1 MLEIEEKIRIS
12 SNSYSMNPNISN
24 KKVDNLVRNKLIEI
38 SYLSTG
44 FHKIPPIIGIMICD
58 INGNAILV
66 IEHNSKDI
74 NGYGSINSYLSEK
87 DKHLI
92 DLNLISGYF
101 SALKSFAGEINI
113 KNLSNIELDGSNI
126 KLQIYMLCTN
136 YMIIIFLNSNT
147 ELNSNTKLRV
157 VNYFEQILRKYEKEF
172 KYFNAPYSREIL
184 RTLERNGKKWLK
196 KLNRNYIHNHK
207 KAYLR
212 KHSITDDLLKGFD
225 LIIQNEINEYLI
237 NVPEDLVKNL
247 SKEIQNKLQD
257 KLFENLREKIE

>member
-1 MLEIEEKIRIS
+1 MLEIEEKPRIS
-12 SNSYSMNPNISN
+12 SNSYSMNPDSPN
-24 KKVDNLVRNKLIEI
+24 KKEDNLVRNKLIEI
-38 SYLSTG
+38 SYLSTD
-44 FHKIPPIIGIMICD
+44 FHKIPPIIGVMICD

-66 IEHNSKDI
+66 IEHNTKNI

-113 KNLSNIELDGSNI
+113 KNLSNIEIDGSNI
-126 KLQIYMLCTN
+126 KVQIYMLCAN

-147 ELNSNTKLRV
+147 ELNSNIKLRV
-157 VNYFEQILRKYEKEF
+157 IKYFEETLRKQENEF
-172 KYFNAPYSREIL
+172 RYFNAPYSREIL
-184 RTLERNGKKWLK
+184 RTLEYNGKIWLK
-196 KLNRNYIHNHK
+196 KFNRNYIHIHK
-207 KAYLR
+207 KTYLR

-225 LIIQNEINEYLI
+225 LIIQNELNEYLI
-237 NVPEDLVKNL
+237 NVPQDLKENL

>member
-1 MLEIEEKIRIS
+1 MLKLEEKNPMT
-12 SNSYSMNPNISN
+12 SNSYSMNIHLPV
-24 KKVDNLVRNKLIEI
+24 KKSDIIVGNKLIEM

-44 FHKIPPIIGIMICD
+44 FHKIPPIIGVMICD

-66 IEHNSKDI
+66 IEHNSKNI
-74 NGYGSINSYLSEK
+74 NGYGSINSYLSNK

-113 KNLSNIELDGSNI
+113 KNLSNIEIDGSNI
-126 KLQIYMLCTN
+126 KVQIYTLCAN

-147 ELNSNTKLRV
+147 ELNSNIKLRV
-157 VNYFEQILRKYEKEF
+157 IKYFEETLKKQENEF

-184 RTLERNGKKWLK
+184 RNLEYNGKKWLK
-196 KLNRNYIHNHK
+196 KLNRNYIQIHR
-207 KAYLR
+207 KAYLQ
-212 KHSITDDLLKGFD
+212 KHSMTDDLLKGFD

-237 NVPEDLVKNL
+237 NVPKDILENL
-247 SKEIQNKLQD
+247 SKEIINKVQD
-257 KLFENLREKIE
+257 KLFENLREKF